1 MAKPRGGEDVRR
13 QIILA
18 TFMCVARDGAAGMSL
33 REVARLTGMSTGT
46 ITYHFGSRRELL
58 LDAVDYGYWHLPP
71 ELFEMAAADALRWVL
86 HRYELSDDSR
96 RTWWRFWLAI
106 TSHSQSDAE
115 VAERLLLQHQS
126 IVERWRGC
134 LEQGMR
140 EGELRPDLN
149 ADAEAGRLAAYA
161 HGLAITQ
168 LIDPSSTRW
177 AAAELSSAVDTLR
190 GLPTSARH
198 ATSAEQTDPDEASHE
213 LASSSADTATTPTP
227 DA

>member
-1 MAKPRGGEDVRR
+1 MAKPRGEDVRR

-18 TFMCVARDGAAGMSL
+18 TFMCVARNGASGMTL

-46 ITYHFGSRRELL
+46 ITYHFGSRRGLL
-58 LDAVDYGYWHLPP
+58 LDAIDYGYWHLPP
-71 ELFEMAAADALRWVL
+71 ELFDMAPAEALRWVL

-106 TSHSQSDAE
+106 TSHSQGDPD

-149 ADAEAGRLAAYA
+149 ADAEAARLAAYA

-177 AAAELSSAVDTLR
+177 AAAELSTAVDALR
-190 GLPTSARH
+190 VSPTSARR
-198 ATSAEQTDPDEASHE
+198 ARPAEQTETRTRRIHE
-213 LASSSADTATTPTP
+213 MTSVSTDTPTTTTPNT
-227 DA
+227 